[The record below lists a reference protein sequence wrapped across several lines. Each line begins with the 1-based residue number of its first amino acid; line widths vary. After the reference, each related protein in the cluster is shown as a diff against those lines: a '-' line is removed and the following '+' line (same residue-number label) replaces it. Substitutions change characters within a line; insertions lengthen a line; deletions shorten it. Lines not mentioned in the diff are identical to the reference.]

1 METDVP
7 MPSWP
12 ANHRA
17 ALAIV
22 VLIPNLLDV
31 DKGTDPTIGIEYSAD
46 GLRRLLSSLADI
58 DVSVTFALADPD
70 SEIGARLSAQLSELG
85 HEVVANRTA
94 PTGRKTELPSN
105 ITQMPATYGA
115 VIGVPGLAQ
124 ATDAASDLA
133 WVIDGRSGELPSV
146 IEGTLSRT
154 IHMPVSIYWTD
165 GAWLDPQ
172 RPLPPSSLLE
182 HWSVSLADVRTQGGL
197 MTVVLHPHIAGRPG
211 ILSQIMRF
219 LDDAV
224 DSGDVWMTPVGTI
237 AAWWKQQH
245 P

>member
-1 METDVP
+1 MDTDVT

-22 VLIPNLLDV
+22 VLIPNLWAM
-31 DKGTDPTIGIEYSAD
+31 DKTTGSTTGIEYSAD

-58 DVSVTFALADPD
+58 DVSATFALADPD
-70 SEIGARLSAQLSELG
+70 QEIGAQLSGQLADLG
-85 HEVVANRTA
+85 HEVVANRTTQ
-94 PTGRKTELPSN
+94 TGRTSELPSN
-105 ITQMPATYGA
+105 VTPLPASYGA
-115 VIGVPGLAQ
+115 VVGLPGSPQ
-124 ATDAASDLA
+124 ASDTALDLA
-133 WVIDGRSGELPSV
+133 WVIDGRSGEVPAMV
-146 IEGTLSRT
+146 EGSLART
-154 IHMPVSIYWTD
+154 VHIPVSPYWTD
-165 GAWLDPQ
+165 ATWLDPL

-224 DSGDVWMTPVGTI
+224 DSGDVWMTTVGNV